1 MSITDKTHA
10 VPAWLVDLAADVGPV
25 VLGELIKVGAD
36 YLLKGHPVASPID
49 IGAARKV
56 RDLMPDPIPN
66 DALDDEIDAEIAR
79 REKALADAATKPFGG
94 ILADPNADTD
104 PPPDAA

>member
-1 MSITDKTHA
+1 MSAAKKT
-10 VPAWLVDLAADVGPV
+10 PAWLASLAEQAGPAV
-25 VLGELIKVGAD
+25 IAGLIKAGAE
-36 YLLKGHPVASPID
+36 YVLSGHPVASAVSLGD
-49 IGAARKV
+49 ARKV

-94 ILADPNADTD
+94 ILADTD